1 MRKMIGERGLFL
13 ALLLLSLYLEGA
25 CAANPLERF
34 APNFSTNTAI
44 LWQAPS
50 NCLPSSLWIYKRL
63 PPQPFL
69 PSVVSNALAMASLQP
84 KEIPEHFT
92 NNYYIRTPFDCCGM
106 AQNFFGILPAKT
118 QIYFSATN
126 QSLSTDDLPD
136 DATVKKRA
144 FYYSALLGLG
154 NTRLIPQDIFCSSN
168 AYRIEAKST
177 NGACGKGIF
186 LSRELDGIPFYSSA
200 GIDEAD
206 GFSIEF
212 GSHGQIRAFSLVW
225 PNLERS
231 QNCRI
236 AKPQQIINLLRARRI
251 LVVPNTEEEKYFERL
266 KILSKARTL
275 FITGVIPRYGEIGAF
290 GEASTSDASP
300 EFLIPFA
307 EIYATASWGNSNAA
321 MHFISPILSSEITR
335 LVENN

>member
-1 MRKMIGERGLFL
+1 M
-13 ALLLLSLYLEGA
+13 
-25 CAANPLERF
+25 
-34 APNFSTNTAI
+34 
-44 LWQAPS
+44 
-50 NCLPSSLWIYKRL
+50 
-63 PPQPFL
+63 
-69 PSVVSNALAMASLQP
+69 
-84 KEIPEHFT
+84 
-92 NNYYIRTPFDCCGM
+92 
-106 AQNFFGILPAKT
+106 
-118 QIYFSATN
+118 
-126 QSLSTDDLPD
+126 
-136 DATVKKRA
+136 
-144 FYYSALLGLG
+144 
-154 NTRLIPQDIFCSSN
+154 
-168 AYRIEAKST
+168 RIELRLNPQTGHAAKAS
-177 NGACGKGIF
+177 F